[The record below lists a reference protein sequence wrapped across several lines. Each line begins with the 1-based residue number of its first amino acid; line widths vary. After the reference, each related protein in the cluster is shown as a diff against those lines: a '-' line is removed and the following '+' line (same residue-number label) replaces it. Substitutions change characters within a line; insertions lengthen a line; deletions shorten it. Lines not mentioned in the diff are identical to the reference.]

1 MRFRETLPDI
11 NRLSI
16 VAAAIMLAFALTLLV
31 SFPEQLLAFN
41 VLGILLEFSLNFSTL
56 TILLTALLAAAGM
69 EWLIQ
74 SHPVRPRYA
83 KRWFSIRHWILPVL
97 TTLVIGVAL
106 NNFKGGVFWWAIFGL
121 GSLLLMAVFIAE
133 YNVVNVGN
141 VRHPMATIGLTGLSF
156 ALYLLMAIAIYSAN
170 LRLYLR
176 IPLLAIGAMM
186 VISRSLYLRL
196 GEWYPI
202 WAIVNSLIVSE
213 VAVGFHYL
221 PIAPIQIG
229 LILVGIAYG
238 LTGVVS
244 GIKESRRGWAF
255 WAEPVGMLTVLLVIG
270 IFWD

>member
-1 MRFRETLPDI
+1 MHFRKTLPDI

-31 SFPEQLLAFN
+31 SFPAQLIAFN
-41 VLGILLEFSLNFSTL
+41 FLGILLEFSLDFSTL

-74 SHPVRPRYA
+74 SHPDWPKETR
-83 KRWFSIRHWILPVL
+83 RWDSVRHWILPIL

-106 NNFKGGVFWWAIFGL
+106 YNFKGGVFWWVIFSL
-121 GSLLLMAVFIAE
+121 GSFLLLAVFIAE
-133 YNVVNVGN
+133 YNVVNVSS
-141 VRHPMATIGLTGLSF
+141 VRHPMAAIGLTGLSF

-176 IPLLAIGAMM
+176 IPLLAVGAMM

-196 GEWYPI
+196 GEWYPM
-202 WAIVNSLIVSE
+202 WAFVNSLIVSE

-221 PIAPIQIG
+221 PIAPIQFG

-244 GIKESRRGWAF
+244 GIKNPAGDGLFGLNRSGCSQF
-255 WAEPVGMLTVLLVIG
+255 
-270 IFWD
+270 